1 MEDEG
6 PNGVAAR
13 GGIGGGI
20 VPVTGTERGKGS
32 EDIAGIVT
40 TGPMIVTVI
49 PAAIDTGQGLHPVT
63 ESTGDGN
70 HAQGAGTDEDMMITN
85 DIGARITR
93 TTTADVS
100 FPDGDPDSM
109 HGVGCSRECLIIRF
123 HLSSNFQGYVK

>member
-1 MEDEG
+1 M
-6 PNGVAAR
+6 PVA
-13 GGIGGGI
+13 
-20 VPVTGTERGKGS
+20 GTERGKGS

-49 PAAIDTGQGLHPVT
+49 LAAIDTGQRLHPVT

-100 FPDGDPDSM
+100 FHQTAIQIPCMELGV
-109 HGVGCSRECLIIRF
+109 HGSV
-123 HLSSNFQGYVK
+123 